1 MPYHERLY
9 AIYQR
14 LAIIVM
20 GKEGFM
26 PYNGALYV
34 IDQKTYHI
42 VWARLEIFLSSAI
55 YLKSERA
62 STI

>member
-26 PYNGALYV
+26 LYNG
-34 IDQKTYHI
+34 
-42 VWARLEIFLSSAI
+42 RFMS
-55 YLKSERA
+55 
-62 STI
+62 